1 MLARLLHDIAFGHW
15 ETRAVTS
22 YMLLERPAR
31 PRGSRRP
38 AGGRP
43 GRGDR
48 GSPDPGRGARR
59 LLGVLHGHDI
69 PLVQGW
75 FTDPDPGLRGAALGV
90 AGSAGRDIPADVL
103 HAGLRDP
110 GTRRLAIYAAGMS
123 GHPGL
128 AGIAVAPDLPA
139 DVRAAARWWLEQGG
153 RVAE

>member
-1 MLARLLHDIAFGHW
+1 
-15 ETRAVTS
+15 
-22 YMLLERPAR
+22 MLLSGLPVLA
-31 PRGSRRP
+31 GP
-38 AGGRP
+38 AGQRVAALVEATE
-43 GRGDR
+43 
-48 GSPDPGRGARR
+48 DPRIRARGARR

-69 PLVQGW
+69 PLVQRW

-110 GTRRLAIYAAGMS
+110 ATRRLAIYAAGMS